1 MLIRLIQCINTLLLL
16 AIVMI
21 NAFNKTSIE
30 ESETVTIT
38 ATYNTGLE
46 MCRRAAML
54 CATAWVLCVSV
65 DKQRSVDRILTMVGL
80 TILSAGCVAL
90 TVATL
95 PGIWM
100 TFVALFTLQTVTLLI
115 VSMYALI
122 VGPVHLPI
130 GNLKHI
136 EVPTTY
142 TL

>member
-1 MLIRLIQCINTLLLL
+1 
-16 AIVMI
+16 MI
-21 NAFNKTSIE
+21 NALNKTSIE
-30 ESETVTIT
+30 ESEKVRIT
-38 ATYNTGLE
+38 GTYNTGLE

-54 CATAWVLCVSV
+54 CGTAWVLCVSV
-65 DKQRSVDRILTMVGL
+65 DRQRMVDRILTMVGL
-80 TILSAGCVAL
+80 TILSAGCIAL
-90 TVATL
+90 TIETI
-95 PGIWM
+95 PGIWT